1 MSDILDQIRF
11 YQQEEV
17 QPALASIQDHPMMQ
31 AMLQFTFPQLTEEAI
46 NAILEDVNSIE
57 DFQDK
62 VIYHS
67 ISRILKDSSDGLS
80 ISGLDHLKPNE
91 TYLFIS
97 NHRDILLDT
106 SLINFALLKNKM
118 QLTASVIGDNLVNR
132 DVFMVLAKLN
142 RNFLVKRDVSPRDLL
157 ENSKILSA
165 YIQDLILEQKQ
176 SVWIAQKEGRTKDGN
191 DATHPGVLKMIA
203 MANGKAD
210 VCDYFQKLNVVP
222 VSISYEFDP
231 TDKLKTYKA
240 IQTKNDENVTKSKNE
255 DFENVMAGVLGQKKQ
270 IHIHFGKPLTSE
282 LERIKAESE
291 NNNQQIQGIAKAIDK
306 QIISNYHLFP
316 NNYIALDL
324 LNNSNDFQSK
334 YTNEEKEFFIRRMEI
349 GIDKND
355 PELLEHF
362 LDLYANPVK
371 NKIKLGIDV

>member
-11 YQQEEV
+11 YHQEEV
-17 QPALASIQDHPMMQ
+17 QPALAAIKDHPMVQ
-31 AMLQFTFPQLTEEAI
+31 AMLQFTFPQLSEGEIDALL
-46 NAILEDVNSIE
+46 ADVNSIE
-57 DFQDK
+57 DFQSK

-67 ISRILKDSSDGLS
+67 ITRILEDSSEGLS
-80 ISGLDHLKPNE
+80 ISGLDQLKSDE
-91 TYLFIS
+91 TFLFIS

-106 SLINFALLKNKM
+106 CLINYALLKNKM

-132 DVFMVLAKLN
+132 EVFMVLAKLN

-165 YIQDLILEQKQ
+165 YIQDLILDKKQ
-176 SVWIAQKEGRTKDGN
+176 SVWIAQREGRTKDGN

-210 VCDYFQKLNVVP
+210 VCEYFQKLNVVP

-255 DFENVMAGVLGQKKQ
+255 DFENVMAGVLGQKKK
-270 IHIHFGKPLTSE
+270 IHIHFGSPLTSE
-282 LERIKAESE
+282 LERIKTDSE
-291 NNNQQIQGIAKAIDK
+291 NNNQQIQAIAKAIDQ

-316 NNYIALDL
+316 NNYIALDI
-324 LNNSNDFQSK
+324 LNKSSDFATM
-334 YTNEEKEFFIRRMEI
+334 YTQDEKDFFVRRMEM

-355 PELLEHF
+355 PEFLEHF
-362 LDLYANPVK
+362 LELYANPVR
-371 NKIKLGIDV
+371 NKENLGATL